1 MSTELI
7 CEKGLQRGTLDRI
20 CAVLCVELVLMCGVV
35 GGPVS
40 MSRSVS
46 FYKPAYTLI
55 SVVQV

>member
-7 CEKGLQRGTLDRI
+7 CEKGLQQGTLDRS
-20 CAVLCVELVLMCGVV
+20 CALLCVDLVLMCVV
-35 GGPVS
+35 VAGPVS